1 MTEAMMGPNSP
12 RIFTLKEPLSGLLP
26 GSGSES
32 PEPSGSLHGDEMNKD
47 LSDSHACETADPG
60 FIGGSTD
67 GPFYSLHAQGPHRE
81 YSPDISLD
89 KYPIHGE
96 FGVPP
101 NPHCTPACNS
111 ERSASPEPRWCH
123 AWESPISASKAT
135 NLSFSCLDGIQG
147 MHDGCPDNGDA
158 NARRK
163 RVLLTPFR
171 VDPAFGVL
179 SPTFG
184 SLDDPT
190 DGLHDTT
197 PPRLRSP
204 QFSPPSSFFGP
215 PRIHFRR
222 QDSMGALPSTEQ
234 RTMSAKKARYRRRRL
249 FQRPFPYRI
258 PTRTLPAEHTRFP
271 TPFPSIRSL
280 PFRRGNHV
288 YRELSGPV
296 HRRSYIQNAK
306 ELLGCPVRQ
315 WLREYAMI
323 RLSLHKSLPSSDP
336 CSTSYL
342 FYLRISQSTFS
353 AKFSHTT
360 RPDRRAMSPVLSAPG
375 DGATMVLF
383 QVSFFVPLVALSV
396 VQICVSGVRG
406 VLGSNPIRAPVSAVV
421 GALVAVVSVP
431 ALLVLRVLRLV
442 GRIRRQVAR

>member
-1 MTEAMMGPNSP
+1 MMGSSIP
-12 RIFTLKEPLSGLLP
+12 RTFTLNEPLPGLLP

-32 PEPSGSLHGDEMNKD
+32 PEPPGSLHGDETNEG
-47 LSDSHACETADPG
+47 LPDSHACETADPG
-60 FIGGSTD
+60 FIDDSTD
-67 GPFYSLHAQGPHRE
+67 GPFYSSHAQLPHRE

-89 KYPIHGE
+89 KYPIHAE
-96 FGVPP
+96 FGAPP
-101 NPHCTPACNS
+101 NPHSTPACNS
-111 ERSASPEPRWCH
+111 ERSASPEARWCY
-123 AWESPISASKAT
+123 AWESPVSAPKAT

-147 MHDGCPDNGDA
+147 MHDGCQDNGDS
-158 NARRK
+158 NAREK
-163 RVLLTPFR
+163 RVRLRPYI
-171 VDPAFGVL
+171 VSPASGVF
-179 SPTFG
+179 SSTHG

-190 DGLHDTT
+190 DGLHDTI

-215 PRIHFRR
+215 PRSHFRR
-222 QDSMGALPSTEQ
+222 QDSIGVLPSTER

-258 PTRTLPAEHTRFP
+258 PTRTIPAEHTRFS
-271 TPFPSIRSL
+271 TPFRSVPSL
-280 PFRRGNHV
+280 PLRRGNHV
-288 YRELSGPV
+288 YREKSGAD

-306 ELLGCPVRQ
+306 ELLGRPVKQ

-342 FYLRISQSTFS
+342 LYLRISQSTFS

-375 DGATMVLF
+375 DGATMILF
-383 QVSFFVPLVALSV
+383 QVSFFVPLVVLSV
-396 VQICVSGVRG
+396 VQICVSGVCG
-406 VLGSNPIRAPVSAVV
+406 VLGSNPVRAPVSAVV
-421 GALVAVVSVP
+421 GALMAVVSGTV
-431 ALLVLRVLRLV
+431 LLVLRVLRLV
-442 GRIRRQVAR
+442 GKVRRQVTG